1 MKLPKLLLVLIL
13 LAAVL
18 AAGCT
23 KRSTQPVKPLVFVS
37 ILPQQYFVQKIAGDL
52 VDVAVMVEPGASPH
66 AYEPKPFQM
75 TQLSHAQAYFSI
87 GIEFEKAWLPRFA
100 SLAQHM
106 HIIHTDTLITKIA
119 GQDECNEP
127 PGQSIHNAGEHGGL
141 DPHIWLSPKLVQQQA
156 QTICRGLIQIDSAH
170 AQNYT
175 ANCTLF
181 LKEIA
186 AVQDTL
192 NALLKPGTTF
202 MVFHPAWAYFAR
214 EFGLNQMSVE
224 INGQEPSPRELSDIL
239 KQAQQH
245 HISILFVQPQF
256 SQQSAGVIAHQL
268 KGRVVVADDLAANWS
283 QNLISVAKA
292 IAAQ

>member
-1 MKLPKLLLVLIL
+1 MKLSKSLLVLL
-13 LAAVL
+13 LF
-18 AAGCT
+18 CT
-23 KRSTQPVKPLVFVS
+23 MVVCDCAKHHTSATKPLVFVS

-87 GIEFEKAWLPRFA
+87 GIEFENVWLPRFA
-100 SLAQHM
+100 SLAPHM

-119 GQDECNEP
+119 GHDECNEQHD
-127 PGQSIHNAGEHGGL
+127 QSIHDADEHEGL
-141 DPHIWLSPKLVQQQA
+141 DPHIWLSPQLVQQQA
-156 QTICRGLIQIDSAH
+156 QTICRGLIQMDSAH
-170 AQNYT
+170 AQIYT
-175 ANCTLF
+175 TNCALF

-192 NALLKPGTTF
+192 HTLLKPGTTF

-214 EFGLNQMSVE
+214 EFGLNQLSVE
-224 INGQEPSPRELSDIL
+224 INGQEPSPRELSNIL
-239 KQAQQH
+239 KQAQQQ
-245 HISILFVQPQF
+245 HITTIFVQPQF

-268 KGRVVVADDLAANWS
+268 KGRVVVANDLAANWS